1 MRFSKTSVLA
11 LDALAFI
18 SREGGTAPVPLRQ
31 IADKL
36 DASPTYL
43 SKILQQLSSAGLI
56 MAVMG
61 ARGGYKLCRDT
72 RDISVLE
79 VVELFEKPAT
89 VGGEPPTSEEEKS
102 SKRTGTGLLSKVLIA
117 ARDDLSKKSVADL
130 IE

>member
-18 SREGGTAPVPLRQ
+18 SREGSTSPVPLRQ

-36 DASPTYL
+36 KASPTYL
-43 SKILQQLSSAGLI
+43 SKILQQLSSASLI

-61 ARGGYKLCRDT
+61 ARGGYRLCRDT
-72 RDISVLE
+72 REISVLE

-89 VGGEPPTSEEEKS
+89 VGGEPPTSES
-102 SKRTGTGLLSKVLIA
+102 DPNRRTGTGLLSKVLIA

-130 IE
+130 ID